1 MQIGGA
7 FELLRPNVKDILY
20 TLEVNTFKDGLL
32 KGNDHAGCGFLLTR
46 MAEGGNI
53 KKGPVGVGV
62 RLQETMRVGPF
73 KVETVAAQV
82 SETGSFG
89 HFVTFRVT
97 CVIVVGLL
105 YTDIYH
111 QLLSICNAVPAPRG
125 LAASSVRWLAGWLGC
140 THFTCTPPTQP
151 QHDLG
156 CVLLAAW
163 LCRLRSHKM
172 FYKKLNPIK
181 CFTRS

>member
-1 MQIGGA
+1 MLLVTPCVQIGGA

-32 KGNDHAGCGFLLTR
+32 KGNDHAGCGFMLTR

-82 SETGSFG
+82 SELAIFLSFY
-89 HFVTFRVT
+89 HVPSCFCRCCWFT
-97 CVIVVGLL
+97 
-105 YTDIYH
+105 IYW
-111 QLLSICNAVPAPRG
+111 A
-125 LAASSVRWLAGWLGC
+125 
-140 THFTCTPPTQP
+140 
-151 QHDLG
+151 
-156 CVLLAAW
+156 
-163 LCRLRSHKM
+163 
-172 FYKKLNPIK
+172 
-181 CFTRS
+181 